1 MHKYDEIVQL
11 KPNCRHNLSTY
22 FPGITTLPKVPNPKE
37 ALKNYEQEQKQR
49 ALERA
54 IRNQK
59 RVVEGT
65 IDKENLKTEKGK
77 LRQIQANMRKHLG
90 DNPQLRR
97 AYRRE
102 KVHGST
108 SKIDTPEFLRIS
120 NADKSNRNT
129 VHAIQDD
136 LNLIPIEHRDK
147 LEVLLKK

>member
-1 MHKYDEIVQL
+1 M
-11 KPNCRHNLSTY
+11 
-22 FPGITTLPKVPNPKE
+22 PNPKE

-147 LEVLLKK
+147 LEVLLRRVVKLNETQLKK

>member
-1 MHKYDEIVQL
+1 MSRVGWRRTVVEAHRIHKYDEIVQL

-22 FPGITTLPKVPNPKE
+22 SGITTLPKVPNPKE

-77 LRQIQANMRKHLG
+77 LRQIQANMRAFRG
-90 DNPQLRR
+90 
-97 AYRRE
+97 
-102 KVHGST
+102 
-108 SKIDTPEFLRIS
+108 
-120 NADKSNRNT
+120 
-129 VHAIQDD
+129 
-136 LNLIPIEHRDK
+136 
-147 LEVLLKK
+147 